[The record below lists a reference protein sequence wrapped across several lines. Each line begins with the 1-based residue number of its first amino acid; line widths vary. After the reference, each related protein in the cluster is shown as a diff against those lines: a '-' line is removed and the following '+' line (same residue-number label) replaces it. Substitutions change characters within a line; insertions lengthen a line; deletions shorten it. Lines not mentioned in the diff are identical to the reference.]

1 MMIIDV
7 RQLKSFD
14 ADSIQWELRYQQKM
28 HETNCDILKAYAEGK
43 DHFVAVIEP
52 EFEDILD
59 ELSTAGY
66 RVEEIT
72 IHVFNVYFD

>member
-1 MMIIDV
+1 MILIDV

-43 DHFVAVIEP
+43 DHFVIVIEP
-52 EFEDILD
+52 EFEDIID

-66 RVEEIT
+66 RVEEVKT
-72 IHVFNVYFD
+72 HVFNVYFD